1 VIYDFFKLEKKMKIT
16 LTVKLGNISRIRII
30 QEELK
35 KRNISFS
42 AYAIDCI
49 KEQFNR
55 DFMTLGKHKR

>member
-1 VIYDFFKLEKKMKIT
+1 MKIT

-55 DFMTLGKHKR
+55 DFNDEN